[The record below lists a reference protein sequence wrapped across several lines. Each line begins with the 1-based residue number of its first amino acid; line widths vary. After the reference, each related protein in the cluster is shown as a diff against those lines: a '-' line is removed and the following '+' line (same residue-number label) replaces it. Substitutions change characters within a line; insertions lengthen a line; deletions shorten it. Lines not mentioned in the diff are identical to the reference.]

1 MSKRRFFPWRLFWKF
16 FFSLL
21 FLLNGLCLATM
32 AIASFVF
39 NFEFFS
45 SKNLIFG
52 GSFFLISLIGALAF
66 SYQFSVPMR
75 RVILK
80 ALRMANKKQYY
91 EISGRSTGEVETVE
105 DNSLF
110 ETEPGEYFELEHA
123 LDQIRKKMSKRR
135 EQLAHE
141 REEAQTLM
149 SSIEDGVVNV
159 GPDGKLLYFNSSFA
173 AHFIN
178 KDQVQSSYE
187 LLVLT
192 KVMRDSEVLSYF
204 ERALKNGEGGNIHRS
219 MTTLVGGG
227 IHYFSITISPL
238 RDPKT
243 KEIYAAL
250 GLFHDIT
257 ELKKIEKIRMEF
269 VANASH
275 ELRTPLTTVKGY
287 LETFKE
293 DFFKGETHQAE
304 FFLNTISKNVNR
316 LTDLVNDLLTISS
329 LEQGVAPELENIS
342 VDHMTSDV
350 IERLA
355 SLAKD
360 KNVRLNFS
368 TGDVQTIRADV
379 SKLEQVLEN
388 LIANGI
394 KYGKNQ
400 GKVDVRWSFI
410 QSSLQ
415 NSEASQPL
423 KSIQLSV
430 QDDGL
435 GIAEEH
441 LPRLFERFYRV
452 DKARSRE
459 VGGTGLGL
467 SIVKHIVQSHGG
479 SVYVKSELGKGTEF
493 ICTFP
498 VRGS

>member
-1 MSKRRFFPWRLFWKF
+1 MSV
-16 FFSLL
+16 
-21 FLLNGLCLATM
+21 GAM
-32 AIASFVF
+32 AIASIVF
-39 NFEFFS
+39 NFEFYS
-45 SKNLIFG
+45 LKNLIFG
-52 GSFFLISLIGALAF
+52 GSFFVISIFGSLLFAYKF
-66 SYQFSVPMR
+66 SLPLR

-80 ALRMANKKQYY
+80 ALRIANKKLFF
-91 EISGRSTGEVETVE
+91 EVSGEVNTQQIEE
-105 DNSLF
+105 NSLF

-123 LDQIRKKMSKRR
+123 LDQIRKKMRKRR

-141 REEAQTLM
+141 REESQTLM

-159 GPDGKLLYFNSSFA
+159 GPDGKLLYFNAGFA
-173 AHFIN
+173 AHFLTQ
-178 KDQVQSSYE
+178 DQMQNSADQNI
-187 LLVLT
+187 VLT
-192 KVMRDSEVLSYF
+192 KVLRDSEVLTLF
-204 ERALKNGEGGNIHRS
+204 DRALKTGDGGNIHRS
-219 MTTLVGGG
+219 MGTLVGGG
-227 IHYFSITISPL
+227 LHFFSITISPL

-257 ELKKIEKIRMEF
+257 ELKKLEKIRMEF

-293 DFFKGETHQAE
+293 DFFQGKTDQAD

-342 VDHMTSDV
+342 TDQVTSNV
-350 IERLA
+350 VERL
-355 SLAKD
+355 SRMAKD
-360 KNVRLNFS
+360 KNVMISYS
-368 TGDVQTIRADV
+368 TGDIETIRADV

-388 LIANGI
+388 LVGNAI
-394 KYGKNQ
+394 KYGKVN
-400 GKVDVRWSFI
+400 GKVQVRWSLLSKADAPAKV
-410 QSSLQ
+410 SSV
-415 NSEASQPL
+415 
-423 KSIQLSV
+423 QLSV
-430 QDDGL
+430 IDDGP
-435 GIAEEH
+435 GIPTEH

-479 SVYVKSELGKGTEF
+479 SVSVKSEPGQGTEF
-493 ICTFP
+493 ICVFP
-498 VRGS
+498 VRGA